1 MLEVREGLVR
11 CGSCREVFNA
21 SWYLLDELP
30 PEATEI
36 QHQDSAISTGSDEPD
51 DVMTDSDTEWRP
63 PEDIDEVYD
72 SPLVEDGSSQPEVS
86 LPNDEKPYSP
96 VVDEPHPE
104 TGKDSESLGANDS
117 LISEFDDSV
126 PAPGYEPIGQGL
138 DAAELQRRMSRILD
152 VDDESN
158 SDSDLEQSQVPEH
171 SEVPDHF
178 PVAEPEEEIVLDSI
192 SLPRTMQG
200 DIESFSDF
208 LESEDK
214 PESNADFQP
223 STIGSSHGS
232 LEDALSAFEKV
243 PVTPSVN
250 SPADLNTDVNSDPLA
265 KEVSETGGR
274 GSGGRRQ
281 LTDIGGLDRAEMD
294 PQIDQS
300 IKTQTESAT
309 VISEGSALKPRS
321 TPGQKSASRSLKESD
336 TTLSSTADDIT
347 LVEIP
352 RLQPVRTAAW
362 WLGSIF
368 LVLLALF
375 QVKQYYL
382 VDLAQFG
389 ALRPYLAT
397 FCNYAGCEI
406 PPMHEFAL
414 IELLDTR
421 VNPHPDSPEALR
433 VTASLVNRATF
444 EQRFPHI
451 QVTLT
456 DRVGRIVGRRTY
468 SPNQYIGSS
477 AKVLTP
483 NVVERITLD
492 LAHPEETA
500 VGYELLLVSS

>member
-1 MLEVREGLVR
+1 LVR

-30 PEATEI
+30 PEATEL
-36 QHQDSAISTGSDEPD
+36 QDQDSAIPTGSDEPD
-51 DVMTDSDTEWRP
+51 DVLTDSDTEWRP

-72 SPLVEDGSSQPEVS
+72 SPQVEDETLQPEVS
-86 LPNDEKPYSP
+86 LRDDETPYSS
-96 VVDEPHPE
+96 VAHEPHPE
-104 TGKDSESLGANDS
+104 TDVDSESESVGANDS
-117 LISEFDDSV
+117 SISDFDDSK
-126 PAPGYEPIGQGL
+126 PAPGYEQIGQGL

-152 VDDESN
+152 VDNESN
-158 SDSDLEQSQVPEH
+158 SDSDLEQSVVPEH

-178 PVAEPEEEIVLDSI
+178 PVEEPGEEIVLDSI

-208 LESEDK
+208 LESDGNA
-214 PESNADFQP
+214 ESKTNFQS
-223 STIGSSHGS
+223 STKGDSHSS

-243 PVTPSVN
+243 PQTSPREN
-250 SPADLNTDVNSDPLA
+250 SPSSLNTDEISDSRA
-265 KEVSETGGR
+265 KDVTETRFRSSIGR
-274 GSGGRRQ
+274 QQ
-281 LTDIGGLDRAEMD
+281 LTDIGDLDPPERST
-294 PQIDQS
+294 QVDQS
-300 IKTQTESAT
+300 IKPQTGSDSGNPESP
-309 VISEGSALKPRS
+309 ALEPKLRQE
-321 TPGQKSASRSLKESD
+321 QKSVNRSSNKRDSN
-336 TTLSSTADDIT
+336 LSSTADDIT

-375 QVKQYYL
+375 QLKQYYL
-382 VDLAQFG
+382 VDLAQFS

-397 FCNYAGCEI
+397 ICNYAGCEI
-406 PPMHEFAL
+406 PPVREFAL

-421 VNPHPDSPEALR
+421 VNPHPDTPEALR
-433 VTASLVNRATF
+433 VTASLINRATF

-468 SPNQYIGSS
+468 SPKQYLGSS

-483 NVVERITLD
+483 NVVERIALD

-500 VGYELLLVSS
+500 VGYELQLVSS